1 LSLRLQFNTIVANAL
16 ALGLVAGAI
25 GLLAFKHYESV
36 DPDAKVRLLNVSYDP
51 TRELYAQLNPRF
63 IAQYKK
69 ETGESV
75 GIEQSHGGSSRQAR
89 AVVAG
94 TEPADVVTLALPS
107 DIDSLRARKLVADN
121 WQSVFPNNSQPYYS
135 TIVFVVRKGNPKN
148 IHDWMD
154 LEGQGIDVV
163 TPSFKTSGNGK
174 LSMLAAWGS
183 VINRGGTEAQA
194 LDLVTRIYR
203 NVSNQGEGARDSA
216 TTFELAKEGDVQL
229 TWENEAIREVA
240 ESRGELDIVYPP
252 VSIRAEPSVAMVT
265 VNVEKHH
272 TEVTARAY
280 LDFLFGDEAQELL
293 AEDGYRP
300 RNADILRRHRSLLPN
315 ITLFPVTT
323 IASGWNDA
331 QEKFFGDN
339 GVFTAIHVGTN

>member
-1 LSLRLQFNTIVANAL
+1 MVPSSRLSEVTL

-25 GLLAFKHYESV
+25 ALLAFKHYRSV
-36 DPDAKVRLLNVSYDP
+36 DPGAKIRLLNVSYDP

-63 IAQYKK
+63 IARYQK

-89 AVVAG
+89 SVAAG
-94 TEPADVVTLALPS
+94 TAAADVVTLALPS
-107 DIDSLRARKLVADN
+107 DVDSLRAARMVADD
-121 WQSVFPNNSQPYYS
+121 WRSSLPNNSQPYYS
-135 TIVFVVRKGNPKN
+135 TIVFVVRKGNPQN
-148 IHDWMD
+148 IHDWVD
-154 LEGQGIDVV
+154 LEGRGINVV
-163 TPSFKTSGNGK
+163 TPSFRTSGNGK

-183 VINRGGTEAQA
+183 VINRGGTEVQA
-194 LDLVTRIYR
+194 LDLVTQIYR

-240 ESRGELDIVYPP
+240 ESSGDLAIVYPP
-252 VSIRAEPSVAMVT
+252 VSIRAEPSVAVVT
-265 VNVEKHH
+265 TNVAKHH
-272 TEVTARAY
+272 TEAAARAY
-280 LDFLFGDEAQELL
+280 LAFLFSDEAQELL

-300 RNADILRRHRSLLPN
+300 ENAAVLRRHQDLLPK

-323 IASGWNDA
+323 IARDWNDA
-331 QEKFFGDN
+331 QEKFFGDTGLFN
-339 GVFTAIHVGTN
+339 AIHTGTN

>member
-1 LSLRLQFNTIVANAL
+1 MGAKSNTNAL
-16 ALGLVAGAI
+16 ALGLVAAAI
-25 GLLAFKHYESV
+25 GLLAFRHHQGV
-36 DPDAKVRLLNVSYDP
+36 DPNAKVRLLNVSYDP
-51 TRELYAQLNPRF
+51 TRELYAKLNPRF

-75 GIEQSHGGSSRQAR
+75 GIEHSHGGSSKQAR
-89 AVVAG
+89 AVAAG
-94 TEPADVVTLALPS
+94 TAAADVVTLALPS
-107 DIDSLRARKLVADN
+107 DIDSLRARKMVADD
-121 WQSVFPNNSQPYYS
+121 WQSLFPNHSQPYYS
-135 TIVFVVRKGNPKN
+135 TIVFVVREGNPKN
-148 IHDWMD
+148 IHDWVD
-154 LEGQGIDVV
+154 LEGRGIEVV
-163 TPSFKTSGNGK
+163 TPSFVTSGNGK

-183 VINRGGTEAQA
+183 VLNRGGTEAQA

-240 ESRGELDIVYPP
+240 ESRGELAIVYPP
-252 VSIRAEPSVAMVT
+252 LSIRAEPSVAMVT
-265 VNVEKHH
+265 ANVTKHH
-272 TEVTARAY
+272 TEATARAY
-280 LDFLFGDEAQELL
+280 LDFLFSDEAQELF

-300 RNADILRRHRSLLPN
+300 QNADILRRHQDLLPN

-323 IASGWNDA
+323 IAKDWNNA

-339 GVFTAIHVGTN
+339 GLFNAIHTGTN